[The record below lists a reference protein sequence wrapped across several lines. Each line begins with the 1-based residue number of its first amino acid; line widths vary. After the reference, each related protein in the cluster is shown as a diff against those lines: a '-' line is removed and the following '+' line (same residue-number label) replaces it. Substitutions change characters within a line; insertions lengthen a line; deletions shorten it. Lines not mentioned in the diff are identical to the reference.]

1 MPNDEGDVSL
11 AGALAL
17 AESPGIPLSPAGWAL
32 GESQAVDLDLRCH
45 GASSGGPARA
55 SLDAIVL
62 SAGLERLPPD
72 AWPRVFAAC
81 REALRADGTFVLR
94 AARDAAARPDVLRA
108 ALARSFGAVELFA
121 WDGLWRAEQ
130 DGGTEPNGG
139 LDAREAGRQAAAL
152 HAICHPFLPYAM
164 RSLELLRPRVAA
176 DGPEWRSSWL
186 CERPALPA
194 RFLLRARVDLLGE
207 RAAGAELRL
216 RFLAP
221 GGRLRFEG
229 PIQAPAGT
237 AELLLSSALAT
248 ARGDARWEEVERIAL
263 DVRSPSGTPLELRL
277 SDVRIAHGARPRR
290 RAPARASAELRAGY
304 DSDYYRSMSGYE
316 VYRADGEL
324 RERANVHRAYALLA
338 ASPPVRAV
346 DVGCGRGELARH
358 LLEQGSEVTLLDYS
372 PAAIQL
378 AGDLIGER
386 PGARFI
392 VDDAAN
398 LAAHVPAGSQQ
409 AIFMTDFVEHLSVEE
424 LRPVLRACR
433 RALAPDGALVIH
445 TPERYSGAVV
455 TDKAIHGLHVTLFE
469 IDTLAELLR
478 ESFGSVEVFTWNG
491 FERFEQ
497 RGHCIELFAVARP
510 ERAQRVRT
518 LPCPPGATAI
528 DDPRLPA
535 HFLLDATVTLRPGAA
550 AEGVLEIRFD
560 TGSGESVVRVERELA
575 RLATAPVRIRLASEL
590 LAPGGEAGGLGGVTP
605 AGLGS
610 VTPGG
615 LSLERTAW
623 EAVQRIAVGVRSPEV
638 VEVAFAE
645 VSLRASEGAHA
656 RRGGLR
662 AAR

>member
-1 MPNDEGDVSL
+1 MPNDQGDVSL

-17 AESPGIPLSPAGWAL
+17 TESPWPLRSSAEWWL
-32 GESQAVDLDLRCH
+32 DENES
-45 GASSGGPARA
+45 ARA
-55 SLDAIVL
+55 SLDAIVI
-62 SAGLERLPPD
+62 SEGFERLPQD
-72 AWPRVFAAC
+72 AWPRLFAAC

-94 AARDAAARPDVLRA
+94 AACEAAARPDALRR
-108 ALARSFGAVELFA
+108 ALARSFGAVEQFA
-121 WDGLWRAEQ
+121 WDGLWRAEP
-130 DGGTEPNGG
+130 DG
-139 LDAREAGRQAAAL
+139 QAAL

-207 RAAGAELRL
+207 HAAGAELRL
-216 RFLAP
+216 RFLTP

-229 PIQAPAGT
+229 PVRAPAGT

-248 ARGDARWEEVERIAL
+248 ARAGARWEEVERIAL

-409 AIFMTDFVEHLSVEE
+409 AIFMTDFVEHLSVDE

-478 ESFGSVEVFTWNG
+478 ESFGAVEVFTWNG
-491 FERFEQ
+491 FERFER

-510 ERAQRVRT
+510 ERAQHVRT

-560 TGSGESVVRVERELA
+560 TGSGESVARVERELA

-623 EAVQRIAVGVRSPEV
+623 EAVQRIAVRVRSPEV
-638 VEVAFAE
+638 VEAAFAE

-656 RRGGLR
+656 RHGGLR
-662 AAR
+662 ATR